1 MPTYHPSLSAR
12 LNDLTL
18 RAIVA
23 TKTPPPHAAR
33 ILAIV
38 HTCIYDAWACY
49 QPKSLGTRMLGYLR
63 RHDIQDYY
71 KEVQEAIAHAA
82 YRALDE
88 YFGSLN
94 LKDDSGNPLLTT
106 FMLNNGYDPT
116 ITADDDFNI
125 PAQLGNRCARAVLDY
140 RRGDG
145 ANTFKT
151 ITLGAPSWYA
161 DYTGYKPALKHD
173 DEPVGELIQRW
184 QPLLNPTGVS
194 QAFLVP
200 HWGRVQP
207 FAMPDGS
214 VFRPPVPPAS
224 WDSLVLRQQAE
235 EVIYLN
241 ANLTNEQKA
250 ICEYWLDGPAS
261 VTPPGHW
268 MRIGEE
274 IARRDRHDLDQ
285 DVKMFFALGNAVMD
299 AGIAAWDC
307 KRAYDYV
314 RPVTLVRNWY
324 KNTDIKGWGG
334 PGLGTIDMKGKDWK
348 PYQKADFV
356 TPPFA
361 EFVSGHSTFSTA
373 GAYILRAFTGR
384 DFYGGSVIIS
394 KLDIDNKD
402 ILPDVELRWPT
413 FSNAAQQAGMSRLYG
428 GIHFMEGNLHG
439 QAIGEK
445 VGQCAWEKAAALWEG
460 TY

>member
-1 MPTYHPSLSAR
+1 MHTYRPSLSAR
-12 LNDLTL
+12 FNDLTL

-23 TKTPPPHAAR
+23 SKTPPPQAAR

-49 QPKSLGTRMLGYLR
+49 QHKSLGTRMLGYLR
-63 RHDIQDYY
+63 RHDVQDYE
-71 KEVQEAIAHAA
+71 KEVQEASAHAA
-82 YRALDE
+82 YRALHE
-88 YFGSLN
+88 YFGALN
-94 LKDDSGNPLLTT
+94 LLNDSGNPLLTT
-106 FMLNNGYDPT
+106 FMSDNGYDPT
-116 ITADDDFNI
+116 LSDDSDLGI
-125 PAQLGNRCARAVLDY
+125 PAHLGTRCARAVLDY

-151 ITLGAPSWYA
+151 LNTTAWYA
-161 DYTGYKPALKHD
+161 DYTGYQPALGAED
-173 DEPVGELIQRW
+173 ISLGELAQHW
-184 QPLLNPTGVS
+184 QPLLKPDGSAQT
-194 QAFLVP
+194 FLVP

-214 VFRPPVPPAS
+214 VFRPPVPPAA
-224 WDSLVLRQQAE
+224 WDSLVLRRQAE

-250 ICEYWLDGPAS
+250 MCEYWMNGPGS

-268 MRIGEE
+268 CRIAEY
-274 IARRDRHDLDQ
+274 IARRDRHNLDQ

-307 KRAYDYV
+307 KRAYDTV
-314 RPVTLVRNWY
+314 RPVTLIRNWY
-324 KNTDIKGWGG
+324 KDIEIEGWGG
-334 PGLGTIDMKGKDWK
+334 PGVGTVTMKGKDWK
-348 PYQKADFV
+348 PYQKLDFV

-361 EFVSGHSTFSTA
+361 EFVSGHSTFSAA
-373 GAYILRAFTGR
+373 GAYILKAFTGR
-384 DFYGGSVIIS
+384 DFYGGSAMI
-394 KLDIDNKD
+394 KRLEIDNKD
-402 ILPDVELRWPT
+402 ILPDVELRWQT
-413 FSNAAQQAGMSRLYG
+413 FSSAAQQAGMSRLYG

-439 QAIGEK
+439 LTIGEK
-445 VGQCAWEKAAALWEG
+445 VGACVWEKATSLWEG